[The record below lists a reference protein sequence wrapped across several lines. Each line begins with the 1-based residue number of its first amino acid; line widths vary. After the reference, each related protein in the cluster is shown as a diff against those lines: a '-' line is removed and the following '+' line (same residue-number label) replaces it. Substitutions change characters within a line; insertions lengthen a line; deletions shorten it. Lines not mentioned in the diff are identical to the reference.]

1 MRTPMGDPR
10 WPAADG
16 WIKMSHQVNG
26 IDIHY
31 VRNTVTGAVDDFKF
45 ASPFNPLLLV
55 QPGRSIFG

>member
-1 MRTPMGDPR
+1 MGDMR

-45 ASPFNPLLLV
+45 ANPFNPTALV
-55 QPGRSIFG
+55 QPGRSVVE